1 MKRLTVFFFLLTI
14 TVFAQSPSSGDA
26 RLLAGPI
33 VQSPT
38 DTSAAIFW
46 IADREL
52 NPTLKYGT
60 NRSHLDQ
67 SAQPQ
72 NPNPD
77 APGHFREY
85 SAKLINLQPNKTYY
99 FTIVAADGR
108 QYDSGSFQT
117 EPADFAKTN
126 PTRITDGPVIEYLSS
141 TSAEIAWSTN
151 VSASTLVRYGEDPN
165 ALVKTAQA
173 PWGQETHRVVL
184 KGLNPN
190 TTYYFVVESG
200 EAKNYGTMAK
210 SAEAQLTTPA
220 DGEQALVNIV
230 PRR

>member
-1 MKRLTVFFFLLTI
+1 MRQLRVFLLSF
-14 TVFAQSPSSGDA
+14 VLGAFVSGVSSSDA

-38 DTSAAIFW
+38 DTSAEIFW

-52 NPTLKYGT
+52 NPTFKYGT
-60 NRSHLDQ
+60 DRNHLDQ
-67 SAQPQ
+67 TVQTQ

-85 SAKLINLQPNKTYY
+85 GAKLTNLQPNKTYY
-99 FTIVAADGR
+99 FAIIGADG
-108 QYDSGSFQT
+108 QAHGSGSFQT
-117 EPADFAKTN
+117 EPNDYAKSN
-126 PTRITDGPVIEYLSS
+126 PTRITHGPVIEYLSS

-151 VSASTLVRYGEDPN
+151 VSASTLVRYGVDPN
-165 ALVKTAQA
+165 ALIKTAQA
-173 PWGQETHRVVL
+173 PWGQQTHRVVL
-184 KGLNPN
+184 KGLKPN

-200 EAKNYGTMAK
+200 EAKDYGTMAK

-220 DGEQALVNIV
+220 EGQQALTNIV
-230 PRR
+230 PKQ

>member
-1 MKRLTVFFFLLTI
+1 MKPLIVFLFTVTI
-14 TVFAQSPSSGDA
+14 ISFAQTGDA

-52 NPTLKYGT
+52 HPTLKYGT
-60 NRSHLDQ
+60 NRNQLKQ
-67 SAQPQ
+67 TAQPQ

-77 APGHFREY
+77 APNHFREY
-85 SAKLINLQPNKTYY
+85 STKLSNLEPNKTYY
-99 FTIVAADGR
+99 FAIIGADGR
-108 QYDSGSFQT
+108 PYASASFQT
-117 EPADFAKTN
+117 EPTDFAKSN

-151 VSASTLVRYGEDPN
+151 VRASTLVRYGEDPN
-165 ALVKTAQA
+165 ALVKTTQA

-184 KGLNPN
+184 KGLKPN

-200 EAKNYGTMAK
+200 EAKDYGTMAK
-210 SAEAQLTTPA
+210 STEAQLTTPA
-220 DGEQALVNIV
+220 EGEQALVNIV

>member
-1 MKRLTVFFFLLTI
+1 MKRLIVFLFTVAI
-14 TVFAQSPSSGDA
+14 ISFAQTGDA

-38 DTSAAIFW
+38 DTSTSIFW

-60 NRSHLDQ
+60 NRNQLEQ
-67 SAQPQ
+67 TAQPQ

-77 APGHFREY
+77 APNHFREY
-85 SAKLINLQPNKTYY
+85 SVKLSNLEPNKTYY
-99 FTIVAADGR
+99 FTIVGADGR
-108 QYDSGSFQT
+108 PYASASFQT
-117 EPADFAKTN
+117 EPTDFAKSN

-151 VSASTLVRYGEDPN
+151 VSASTLVRYGEDAN

-173 PWGQETHRVVL
+173 PWGQATHRVVI
-184 KGLNPN
+184 KGLKPN

-200 EAKNYGTMAK
+200 EAKDYGTMAK
-210 SAEAQLTTPA
+210 SSEAQLTTPA
-220 DGEQALVNIV
+220 EGEQALVNIV

>member
-1 MKRLTVFFFLLTI
+1 MKRLTVFWFGLAI
-14 TVFAQSPSSGDA
+14 AVFAQNPSSGDA

-60 NRSHLDQ
+60 DRGHLEQ

-77 APGHFREY
+77 APSHFREY
-85 SAKLINLQPNKTYY
+85 SAKLSNLQPNKTYY
-99 FTIVAADGR
+99 FTIVGADGR
-108 QYDSGSFQT
+108 AYGGSSFQT
-117 EPADFAKTN
+117 EPPDFAKSN

-151 VSASTLVRYGEDPN
+151 ASASTLVRYGEDPN

-173 PWGQETHRVVL
+173 PWGQQTHRVAL
-184 KGLNPN
+184 KGLKPN

-200 EAKNYGTMAK
+200 EAKDYGTMAK

>member
-1 MKRLTVFFFLLTI
+1 MRRLRVFVLSFVLGAF
-14 TVFAQSPSSGDA
+14 VSGASRSDA

-38 DTSAAIFW
+38 DTSAEIFW
-46 IADREL
+46 IAAREL
-52 NPTLKYGT
+52 NPTFKYGT
-60 NRSHLDQ
+60 DHNHLDQ
-67 SAQPQ
+67 TVQAQ

-85 SAKLINLQPNKTYY
+85 SAKLTNLQPNKTYY
-99 FTIVAADGR
+99 FAIIGADG
-108 QYDSGSFQT
+108 QAHGSGSFQT
-117 EPADFAKTN
+117 EPSDYTKSN
-126 PTRITDGPVIEYLSS
+126 PTRITHGPVIEYLSS

-165 ALVKTAQA
+165 ALIKTAQA
-173 PWGQETHRVVL
+173 PWGQETHRVLL
-184 KGLNPN
+184 KDLKPN

-200 EAKNYGTMAK
+200 EAKDYGTMAK

-220 DGEQALVNIV
+220 EGEQALTNIV
-230 PRR
+230 PKQ

>member
-1 MKRLTVFFFLLTI
+1 MKRLALFWLVLSI
-14 TVFAQSPSSGDA
+14 IGFAQNPSSGDA

-60 NRSHLDQ
+60 DRSRLEQ
-67 SAQPQ
+67 SAQPK

-77 APGHFREY
+77 APNHFREY
-85 SAKLINLQPNKTYY
+85 SIKLNNLQPNKTYY
-99 FTIVAADGR
+99 FAIIGADGHA
-108 QYDSGSFQT
+108 YGNGSFQT
-117 EPADFAKTN
+117 EPVDFVKSN

-141 TSAEIAWSTN
+141 TSAELAWSTN
-151 VSASTLVRYGEDPN
+151 VSASTLVRYGKDPN

-173 PWGQETHRVVL
+173 PWGQQTHRVVL
-184 KGLNPN
+184 KGLKPN

-200 EAKNYGTMAK
+200 EAKDYGTMAK
-210 SAEAQLTTPA
+210 SAEAQITTPA
-220 DGEQALVNIV
+220 EGEQALVNIV